1 MTMEARVM
9 SHHSREYSL
18 LCHSLESYSSLAS
31 VVTHKVLYDVTALP
45 PAILVLACSALALSS

>member
-9 SHHSREYSL
+9 SHHSRECSL
-18 LCHSLESYSSLAS
+18 LCHSESYSSLAS

-45 PAILVLACSALALSS
+45 PAILVLTCSALALSS